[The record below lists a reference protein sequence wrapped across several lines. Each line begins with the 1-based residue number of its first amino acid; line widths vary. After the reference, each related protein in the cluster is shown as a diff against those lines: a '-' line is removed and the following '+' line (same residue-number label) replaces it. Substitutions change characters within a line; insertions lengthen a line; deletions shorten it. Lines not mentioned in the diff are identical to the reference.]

1 MSEKAQINPRILSWA
16 RETAGLSVEEA
27 AEKLGLKDTTK
38 ATAVEKLIA
47 LESGKPEPSMSTLQ
61 KAASVYRRPLITFFM
76 SNPPARAERGEDFR
90 TSASGSK
97 RDNATLDALVRN
109 VRARQEMLRE
119 VLEDEEEADEL
130 AFIGSASIGKGTA
143 AVVKSIRSVLRV
155 EPESQ
160 QKCANPAA
168 LFNMLRG
175 AAEQVGVYVLLL
187 GDVGSHHSDVSED
200 IFRGFA
206 LADKVAPFVV
216 INDNDA
222 VVARSFT
229 LMHEIAHLWIGESG
243 ISGPLQETP
252 TNAIERFCN
261 DVAGDFL
268 LPLDGTEGDGLN
280 GESDM
285 RDVQDAVSD
294 VAAKWKVSEP
304 AVAYKFVR
312 LGWITGEIASMLF
325 RLYAERWRRDRQGRR
340 NDRGDGDVGGPSFY
354 MVRRHRL
361 GARML
366 SAIRRGIQNETLTYT
381 RAGAILGVGP
391 ASVPQLLG
399 SARARAG

>member
-1 MSEKAQINPRILSWA
+1 MSETAQINPRILSWA

-27 AEKLGLKDTTK
+27 AEKLGLKDTAK
-38 ATAVEKLIA
+38 ATAVEKLTA
-47 LESGKPEPSMSTLQ
+47 LENGNPEPSMSTLQ

-90 TSASGSK
+90 TSPSGSK
-97 RDNATLDALVRN
+97 RENAMLDALVRN
-109 VRARQEMLRE
+109 IRARQEMLRE

-130 AFIGSASIGKGTA
+130 EFIGSASIRKGAA
-143 AVVKSIRSVLRV
+143 AVVRSIRSVLRV

-168 LFNMLRG
+168 LFNMLRS
-175 AAEQVGVYVLLL
+175 AAEQVGIYVLLL

-268 LPLDGTEGDGLN
+268 LPFDGTEGDRLN
-280 GESDM
+280 DESDM

-294 VAAKWKVSEP
+294 VAAKWNVSQP

-312 LGWITGEIASMLF
+312 IGWITAETASMLF
-325 RLYAERWRRDRQGRR
+325 RMYADRWRRDRQGQRS
-340 NDRGDGDVGGPSFY
+340 DRGDAGGPSFY

-366 SAIRRGIQNETLTYT
+366 STIRRAIQNETLTYT

-399 SARARAG
+399 SERARAG